1 MESAAS
7 GVRSRSKFQ
16 CTATFGY
23 ALFGRGSH
31 LYGISLSL
39 SLSHTHTRARA
50 RALYYATILFSIHVY
65 RRMDVIF
72 VQGLHE

>member
-1 MESAAS
+1 MHRD
-7 GVRSRSKFQ
+7 VRLCFIWAGEPSLR
-16 CTATFGY
+16 
-23 ALFGRGSH
+23 H
-31 LYGISLSL
+31 LSL
-39 SLSHTHTRARA
+39 SLTHTHARA